1 MTDFLKSDKGQFNL
15 VHALPRIASM
25 ATKCFDAVANGRK
38 KNTCAWHFKQASA
51 ISSSME
57 KMGINLASYLA
68 VFAIPLFAVAT
79 VSAQTLSASGD
90 HDALMSQT
98 AVASCITSNQ
108 EDSLGEVASAS
119 SRCVMGSVI
128 NRMIDRAT
136 GFANEGAQERF
147 NENFRI
153 INRLNYSSTDDQ
165 LRGDL
170 DVIVP
175 LSFSGIGGSALELD
189 QKPNALFLQ
198 HGVTTWKDSHS
209 LRRNDLR
216 FGVVRR
222 FAVSERP
229 DAGIFGVSAF
239 IQQNLERGHKRVVTG
254 IDYTGKLGVSSFN
267 YFRPVTAWRPG
278 RPEYE
283 ERPMEGMEL
292 SFNMD
297 LTTAINLETAVG
309 RWENRNWSNLDRWK
323 TGGRIGLKFKPHTW
337 LQFGVSYNEF
347 GSGSNDSMAYSM
359 TFSRPLGGVQK
370 QPTWK
375 GIGKFAGGSAPS
387 ASEIWR
393 PNTNVGR
400 IEYIERATAFAVD
413 GISEV
418 EGARVRFLQ
427 NAVASGEEVRMEIS
441 LSSPVSEDTRLIVRL
456 MPGDGDNPVVPGED
470 YVNEPVEVVV
480 PSGASRAEF
489 SIRLLLNPD
498 MTSTRTLSAKVY
510 PVAERSS

>member
-1 MTDFLKSDKGQFNL
+1 MIDFLKRVERRFNL
-15 VHALPRIASM
+15 VHPLLRTTSTVA
-25 ATKCFDAVANGRK
+25 KCFDVVVNGRK
-38 KNTCAWHFKQASA
+38 KNSCVWCIKYASA
-51 ISSSME
+51 NSSSME
-57 KMGINLASYLA
+57 KKGIGLASYLA
-68 VFAIPLFAVAT
+68 VFAIPLFVAAA

-90 HDALMSQT
+90 HDELMSET
-98 AVASCITSNQ
+98 AVASCITSNR
-108 EDSLGEVASAS
+108 EDSLDELASES
-119 SRCVMGSVI
+119 SRCVVGSML
-128 NRMIDRAT
+128 NKMIDKAT
-136 GFANEGAQERF
+136 GFANEGAQARF
-147 NENFRI
+147 NDNFRI
-153 INRLNYSSTDDQ
+153 INQLNYSSADDQ

-175 LSFSGIGGSALELD
+175 LSFSGIGRSALVSD

-229 DAGIFGVSAF
+229 DSGILGVSAF
-239 IQQNLERGHKRVVTG
+239 LQQNLERGHKRVVTG
-254 IDYTGKLGVSSFN
+254 VDYISKLGVSSFN
-267 YFRPVTAWRPG
+267 YFRPVTGWRQG

-292 SFNMD
+292 SFSMD

-337 LQFGVSYNEF
+337 LDFGVSYNEF
-347 GSGSNDSMAYSM
+347 GSGSDDSIAYSM
-359 TFSRPLGGVQK
+359 TFSRPLGGGVQK

-375 GIGKFAGGSAPS
+375 GLGKFAGGSAPS
-387 ASEIWR
+387 VSEIWR
-393 PNTNVGR
+393 PNRSVDR
-400 IEYIERATAFAVD
+400 IEYVERAAVSTVY
-413 GISEV
+413 GTSEV
-418 EGARVRFLQ
+418 EGASVRFLQ
-427 NAVASGEEVRMEIS
+427 NSVASGEEVRMEVS
-441 LSSPVSEDTRLIVRL
+441 LSSPVSEDTRLKVRL

-480 PSGASRAEF
+480 PSGASRTEI

-510 PVAERSS
+510 PVNS